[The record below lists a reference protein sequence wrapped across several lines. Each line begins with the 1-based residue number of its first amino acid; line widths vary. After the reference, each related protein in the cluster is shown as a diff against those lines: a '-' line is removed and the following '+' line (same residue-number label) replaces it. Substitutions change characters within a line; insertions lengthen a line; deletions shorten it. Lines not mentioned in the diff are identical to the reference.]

1 MVYLHLHMFR
11 EIGETL
17 SATAHSQLRAPAT
30 SGGKEWVMTSAVSE
44 HLLAIMRLFTEAAE
58 SFTKEDCCR
67 DAHRCLAM
75 ARLVALQVQ
84 TPQIRFIGLSPADLK
99 RVFVQHPS
107 FGDASVVAEA

>member
-17 SATAHSQLRAPAT
+17 SATAHSQLRALAT

-44 HLLAIMRLFTEAAE
+44 HLLAAIMRLFTEAAE
-58 SFTKEDCCR
+58 SFPEKDCCR
-67 DAHRCLAM
+67 AAHHCLAM
-75 ARLVALQVQ
+75 ARQVQ